1 MEAVSPTSSDPEAGN
16 LFNTRIIAR
25 RRLSSKTV
33 ELALRKP
40 PGFAF
45 APGQRVRLKLGP
57 AARDYSIASAPAEE
71 AIRLCIREVEGGF
84 LSPQLAGAPE
94 SAALTFTG
102 PHGYFT
108 FKASPRPAVF
118 VATGTGV
125 APFRSMAASGVSG
138 FTLLHGVEQ
147 AEDLYYLDFL
157 QSRAAAYVACLSGTS
172 PAPVAHHAGRVTG
185 YIENHLP
192 RRACDFYLCG
202 RQDMIRDVTLL
213 IDEGFQGSLVY
224 SEAFY

>member
-1 MEAVSPTSSDPEAGN
+1 MEAVSPESSDQEICN
-16 LFNTRIIAR
+16 LFSTRILAR
-25 RRLSSKTV
+25 RRLSSRTF
-33 ELALRKP
+33 ELALQKP
-40 PGFAF
+40 PAFTF
-45 APGQRVRLKLGP
+45 APGQRVRLTLGR
-57 AARDYSIASAPAEE
+57 AARDYSIAVAPAEE
-71 AIRLCIREVEGGF
+71 DIRLCIREVEDGL
-84 LSPQLAGAPE
+84 LSRQLASAPAGAT
-94 SAALTFTG
+94 LTFTG

-108 FKASPRPAVF
+108 FKASPRPVVF

-125 APFRSMAASGVSG
+125 APFRSMAAAGVSG

-147 AEDLYYLDFL
+147 AEDLYYRDFL

-185 YIENHLP
+185 YIENRLP

-202 RQDMIRDVTLL
+202 RQEMIRDVTLL

>member
-1 MEAVSPTSSDPEAGN
+1 MEAVSPELFDPEVCR
-16 LFNTRIIAR
+16 FFSTRIISR
-25 RRLSSKTV
+25 CHLSSQAF
-33 ELALRKP
+33 ELALVKP
-40 PGFAF
+40 PAF
-45 APGQRVRLKLGP
+45 TFVPGQRMRLKHGNTE
-57 AARDYSIASAPAEE
+57 RDYSIASAPSEE
-71 AIRLCIREVEGGF
+71 TIRLCIRKLDQGV
-84 LSPQLAGAPE
+84 LSPQLADASEGTTVA
-94 SAALTFTG
+94 FTG

-108 FKASPRPAVF
+108 FKASQRPAVF

-147 AEDLYYLDFL
+147 AEDLHYRDLL
-157 QSRAAAYVACLSGTS
+157 QTRAAAYVACLSES
-172 PAPVAHHAGRVTG
+172 NPASVAHHAGRVTG

-213 IDEGFQGSLVY
+213 IDEEFQGSLVY
-224 SEAFY
+224 SEVFY